1 LAQKLKI
8 LIADS
13 QFLTTESLINLIEA
27 EEKYSVCGV
36 AGSRC
41 ALTEMLQSMKP
52 DLVITDI
59 NHIDYDGTDDVI
71 SIAKENGKV
80 SLLILTNQ
88 LTNSEVQRL
97 LISGISNIALKTDK
111 KDDLLYSIDM
121 ALKHRRHF
129 SDDILEMILE
139 INSVKNVPAE
149 FHDMLSTGQDSVRL
163 TSSELDIVKLIA
175 EGFTTKQ
182 IASRKNISFHTVMTH
197 RKNIFRKLNINS
209 VSDLTRYAI
218 RKGLIDNIEY
228 NI

>member
-1 LAQKLKI
+1 LGQKEKI

-13 QFLTTESLINLIEA
+13 QFLTTESLVKLIEA
-27 EEKYSVCGV
+27 EERYFVCGV
-36 AGSRC
+36 AGTRS
-41 ALTEMLQSMKP
+41 ALMEMMQANKP

-59 NHIDYDGTDDVI
+59 NLIDYDGTDDVI
-71 SIAKENGKV
+71 SLTKENGEV

-88 LTNSEVQRL
+88 LTNAEVQRL
-97 LISGISNIALKTDK
+97 LFSGINNIALKTDK
-111 KDDLLYSIDM
+111 KDDLLYSIEM

-139 INSVKNVPAE
+139 MNNGRNVPAE
-149 FHDMLSTGQDSVRL
+149 SHEMLSPGLDSAKL
-163 TSSELDIVKLIA
+163 TSSEHDIVKLIA

>member
-1 LAQKLKI
+1 MQREQEKLY
-8 LIADS
+8 D
-13 QFLTTESLINLIEA
+13 F
-27 EEKYSVCGV
+27 
-36 AGSRC
+36 
-41 ALTEMLQSMKP
+41 
-52 DLVITDI
+52 ITI
-59 NHIDYDGTDDVI
+59 T
-71 SIAKENGKV
+71 KEFARL

-88 LTNSEVQRL
+88 LTNAEVHRL
-97 LISGISNIALKTDK
+97 LISGINNIALKTDK
-111 KDDLLYSIDM
+111 KDDLLYSVEM

-139 INSVKNVPAE
+139 MNNGKIVPTE
-149 FHDMLSTGQDSVRL
+149 THDIISTGQDAARL
-163 TSSELDIVKLIA
+163 TSSEQDIVKLIA

-197 RKNIFRKLNINS
+197 RKNIFRKLSINS

>member
-1 LAQKLKI
+1 MGQKQKI

-13 QFLTTESLINLIEA
+13 QFLTTDSMLRLIEG
-27 EEKYSVCGV
+27 EEKYSVCAV
-36 AGSRC
+36 AGSRS
-41 ALTEMLQSMKP
+41 ALIEMLRSGKP

-59 NHIDYDGTDDVI
+59 SLVDYDGTDDMV
-71 SIAKENGKV
+71 SIMKEYSDLPV
-80 SLLILTNQ
+80 LVLTNQ
-88 LTNSEVQRL
+88 LTSAEVQRL
-97 LISGISNIALKTDK
+97 LISGISNIALKTDSRV
-111 KDDLLYSIDM
+111 DLLYSVEM

-129 SDDILEMILE
+129 SDEIIGMILEM
-139 INSVKNVPAE
+139 NNGKNTPEAHESLVS
-149 FHDMLSTGQDSVRL
+149 STDNARL
-163 TSSELDIVKLIA
+163 TSSEQEIVKLIA

-197 RKNIFRKLNINS
+197 RKNIFRKLSINS